1 MSRGQQQL
9 CKPPFSNDTTIMAA
23 NYLIFCAFLQTTSTI
38 VLTANVS
45 TFPVMYLTTIEALGP
60 RSKHHPLTTMQT
72 TGQENIMSPSSSSVD
87 HDVPASVH
95 LLRPDPENQAN
106 DHYNTTSEAISSSS
120 AYFAGETT
128 TTHSNNCILGN
139 YTVVE
144 RFLQPSIWSPLA
156 VVYATSFIRGIVNS
170 PKIHSV
176 NTPVM
181 LAIIHDPDPYL
192 FKAKDLK
199 YLINVVL
206 GYRYICKNL

>member
-1 MSRGQQQL
+1 
-9 CKPPFSNDTTIMAA
+9 MAA

-45 TFPVMYLTTIEALGP
+45 TLPVMYLTTIEALGH
-60 RSKHHPLTTMQT
+60 RSKHHPLTAMQT
-72 TGQENIMSPSSSSVD
+72 TGQENIMSPKTCSSTVD

-95 LLRPDPENQAN
+95 LLRLDKEKQN

-144 RFLQPSIWSPLA
+144 RFLQPLIWSPQA
-156 VVYATSFIRGIVNS
+156 VMYATSFIRGIVNS

-181 LAIIHDPDPYL
+181 LAMIRDPDPYL

>member
-1 MSRGQQQL
+1 
-9 CKPPFSNDTTIMAA
+9 MAA

-45 TFPVMYLTTIEALGP
+45 TLPVMYLTTIEVLGP
-60 RSKHHPLTTMQT
+60 RSKHHPLTAMQT
-72 TGQENIMSPSSSSVD
+72 TGQESIMSSKTCISTVD
-87 HDVPASVH
+87 HDVPAAVH
-95 LLRPDPENQAN
+95 LLKADPENQAN
-106 DHYNTTSEAISSSS
+106 DHYNTTSEAVSSSS

-176 NTPVM
+176 NTYVI
-181 LAIIHDPDPYL
+181 LAIISDPDPYL